1 MVIFIIAV
9 CFFCAV
15 RTGII
20 YMLSA
25 FSGTLVTAIFVRDS
39 PAVCSS
45 GALFGLLG
53 ATVSALT
60 RNWKFYT
67 NKVMLILF
75 TSSTSFPFRW
85 FWPPAY
91 RSLLSFI
98 SGCSSADAFL
108 CGWIQFN
115 AWLAT
120 LHGQLFKH
128 WQSDIRISTWTC
140 AFLHPST

>member
-45 GALFGLLG
+45 GPLFGLLG
-53 ATVSALT
+53 ATVSALA

-75 TSSTSFPFRW
+75 TSSTSLF
-85 FWPPAY
+85 PAY

-128 WQSDIRISTWTC
+128 WKYDIWISTWTC